1 MSPRTESGPAVLV
14 DINGRWER
22 RLDDLRTEALE
33 LARRALE
40 ESKAFRTRPLPSE
53 ERRIVHRTLA
63 EMDGIRTQSEGDA
76 REKRVVISPA
86 QAPEIE

>member
-1 MSPRTESGPAVLV
+1 LSPRTESGPALLV
-14 DINGRWER
+14 DINGRWEH

-40 ESKAFRTRPLPSE
+40 ESKPFRTRPLPSE
-53 ERRIVHRTLA
+53 ERRIVHRALA
-63 EMDGIRTQSEGDA
+63 GMDGIRTQSEGDA
-76 REKRVVISPA
+76 REKRVVISPV